1 MKVAEGE
8 KIIGIDLGTTNSV
21 VAVMEGGEVKVIPN
35 QEGNRL
41 TPSVVAFTDKGDR
54 LVGDPAK
61 RQAITNP
68 RRTVYSIKRF
78 MGRRHNEVLNE
89 EKLVPYKVV
98 GGPGELVKVDIDG
111 KTYTPPEISAMIL
124 RKLKEAAEAYLG
136 HTVRKAVI
144 TVPAY
149 FNDAQRQATMD
160 AAQIAGFDTEWEIE
174 DPKTGKKTRQR
185 MRIINEPTAASL
197 AYGLDKKKNE
207 KIAVF
212 DLGGGTFDI
221 SILDVGDGV
230 FEVKS
235 TNGDT
240 HLGGDDWDQVLI
252 DYIADEFKKE
262 HGIDLRKDQM
272 ALQRLKEAAERAKKD
287 LSQAATTD
295 INLPFITADS
305 SGPKHLMM
313 SITRSK
319 FEQLTDHLTERCRGP
334 VLKALQDAGYKPS
347 DIDEVVLVGGMTRVP
362 RVQAIVKEIFGKE
375 GHKGVNP
382 DEVVAIGAAIQG
394 AQLML
399 GSKADVLLL
408 DVTPLSLGI
417 ETLGGVLT
425 KLIERNTTIPTTRKE
440 TFSTAE
446 DNQTAVTIRVFQGES
461 PIAESPSNRL
471 LGQFNLED
479 IPPAPR
485 GMPKIEVAFDID
497 HNGIL
502 HVSAKDLGTGKEKK
516 IRIESSSGI
525 SQADVEKMA
534 REAESHAEEDKRKR
548 ELIDARNQADQII
561 YQMEKLL
568 KDNAAKLSDADKAP
582 IQSAIEKLKQTASR
596 DDVAAIRQAIEELQ
610 QASHAMAQHLYSQGQ
625 GGPGAGGA
633 GPGAGPSTDGHGGP
647 GAGGPSGGKEDVID
661 AEFEV
666 KK

>member
-1 MKVAEGE
+1 
-8 KIIGIDLGTTNSV
+8 
-21 VAVMEGGEVKVIPN
+21 
-35 QEGNRL
+35 
-41 TPSVVAFTDKGDR
+41 
-54 LVGDPAK
+54 
-61 RQAITNP
+61 
-68 RRTVYSIKRF
+68 
-78 MGRRHNEVLNE
+78 
-89 EKLVPYKVV
+89 VPYKIV
-98 GGPGELVKVDIDG
+98 GGPNELVKVDIDG
-111 KTYTPPEISAMIL
+111 KQYTPPEISAMVL

-136 HTVRKAVI
+136 HTVRKAVV

-230 FEVKS
+230 FEVKA

-240 HLGGDDWDQVLI
+240 HLGGDDFDQVLI
-252 DYIADEFKKE
+252 DYIADEFKRE
-262 HGIDLRKDQM
+262 NGIDLRKDQM

-295 INLPFITADS
+295 INLPFITADA
-305 SGPKHLMM
+305 SGPKHLQM
-313 SITRSK
+313 SLTRAK
-319 FEQLTDHLTERCRGP
+319 FEQLVDHLIERCRGP
-334 VLKALQDAGYKPS
+334 VLRALQDAGYKTS
-347 DIDEVVLVGGMTRVP
+347 DIDEIVLVGGMTRVP
-362 RVQAIVKEIFGKE
+362 KVQALVKEIFGKE

-382 DEVVAIGAAIQG
+382 DEVVAVGAAIQG

-399 GSKADVLLL
+399 GSKAEVLLL

-425 KLIERNTTIPTTRKE
+425 KLIERNTTIPTTKKE

-461 PIAESPSNRL
+461 PIAESASNRL

-485 GMPKIEVAFDID
+485 GIPKIEVSFDID

-516 IRIESSSGI
+516 IRIESSSGLT
-525 SQADVEKMA
+525 SGDVDRMR
-534 REAESHAEEDKRKR
+534 READSHAEEDRKRR
-548 ELIDARNQADQII
+548 ELIDARNQADQIV

-568 KDNAAKLSDADKAP
+568 RDNKDKVTDADKAP
-582 IQSAIEKLKQTASR
+582 IQAAIERVKQAASK
-596 DDVAAIRQAIEELQ
+596 DDVNAIRQAIDELQ
-610 QASHAMAQHLYSQGQ
+610 QASHAMAQHLYSREQAAS
-625 GGPGAGGA
+625 GAAAGA
-633 GPGAGPSTDGHGGP
+633 AGTAGDGK
-647 GAGGPSGGKEDVID
+647 SQQGKEDVID

>member
-1 MKVAEGE
+1 MQERSPNVAEGE

-61 RQAITNP
+61 RQAITNA
-68 RRTVYSIKRF
+68 RRTVFSIKRF
-78 MGRRHNEVLNE
+78 MGRRHNEVQAE
-89 EKLVPYKVV
+89 EKLVPYKIV
-98 GGPGELVKVDIDG
+98 GGPTELVKVDIDG
-111 KTYTPPEISAMIL
+111 KQYTPPEISAMIL

-149 FNDAQRQATMD
+149 FNDAQRQATID
-160 AAQIAGFDTEWEIE
+160 AAQIAGFDTEWELE
-174 DPKTGKKTRQR
+174 DPKTGKKTKQR

-230 FEVKS
+230 FEVKA
-235 TNGDT
+235 TTADT
-240 HLGGDDWDQVLI
+240 HLGGDDFDQVLM
-252 DYIADEFKKE
+252 DYIADQFKKD

-287 LSQAATTD
+287 LSQATTTD
-295 INLPFITADS
+295 VNLPFITADA
-305 SGPKHLMM
+305 SGPKHLQM
-313 SITRSK
+313 SLTRAK
-319 FEQLTDHLTERCRGP
+319 FEQLVDHLIERCRGP
-334 VLKALQDAGYKPS
+334 VMKALKDASYKPS
-347 DIDEVVLVGGMTRVP
+347 DSDEVVLVGGMTRVP
-362 RVQAIVKEIFGKE
+362 KVQALVREIFGKE

-399 GSKADVLLL
+399 GSKSEVLLL

-425 KLIERNTTIPTTRKE
+425 KLIERNTTIPTAKKQV
-440 TFSTAE
+440 FSTAE
-446 DNQTAVTIRVFQGES
+446 DNQTAVTVRVFQGRARL
-461 PIAESPSNRL
+461 PTARATGCWPSSTWR
-471 LGQFNLED
+471 
-479 IPPAPR
+479 A
-485 GMPKIEVAFDID
+485 
-497 HNGIL
+497 
-502 HVSAKDLGTGKEKK
+502 
-516 IRIESSSGI
+516 SGRRR
-525 SQADVEKMA
+525 A
-534 REAESHAEEDKRKR
+534 
-548 ELIDARNQADQII
+548 
-561 YQMEKLL
+561 
-568 KDNAAKLSDADKAP
+568 
-582 IQSAIEKLKQTASR
+582 
-596 DDVAAIRQAIEELQ
+596 
-610 QASHAMAQHLYSQGQ
+610 
-625 GGPGAGGA
+625 
-633 GPGAGPSTDGHGGP
+633 
-647 GAGGPSGGKEDVID
+647 
-661 AEFEV
+661 
-666 KK
+666 

>member
-1 MKVAEGE
+1 VAEGE

-21 VAVMEGGEVKVIPN
+21 VAVMEGNEVKVIPN

-41 TPSVVAFTDKGDR
+41 TPSVVAFTDKGDI

-78 MGRRHNEVLNE
+78 MGRRHREVASE
-89 EKLVPYKVV
+89 EKLVPYKIV
-98 GGPGELVKVDIDG
+98 GGPDELVKVDIDG
-111 KTYTPPEISAMIL
+111 KQYTPPEISAMIL

-136 HTVRKAVI
+136 HKVRKAVV

-230 FEVKS
+230 FEVKA

-240 HLGGDDWDQVLI
+240 HLGGDDFDQVLI
-252 DYIADEFKKE
+252 DYVADQFKKE
-262 HGIDLRKDQM
+262 QGIDLRKDQM
-272 ALQRLKEAAERAKKD
+272 ALQRLKEACERAKKD
-287 LSQAATTD
+287 LSQATTTD
-295 INLPFITADS
+295 INLPFITADA
-305 SGPKHLMM
+305 SGPKHLTMA
-313 SITRSK
+313 ITRSK
-319 FEQLTDHLTERCRGP
+319 FEQLVEHLIDRCRGP
-334 VLKALQDAGYKPS
+334 VLKAMQDAGYKPS
-347 DIDEVVLVGGMTRVP
+347 DIDEVVLVGGMTRMP
-362 RVQAIVKEIFGKE
+362 RVQALVKEIFGKE

-382 DEVVAIGAAIQG
+382 DEVVAVGAAIQG

-399 GSKADVLLL
+399 GSKAEVLLL

-425 KLIERNTTIPTTRKE
+425 KLIERNTTIPTTKKE

-446 DNQTAVTIRVFQGES
+446 DNQTAVTVRVFQGES

-471 LGQFNLED
+471 LGQFNLEG

-485 GMPKIEVAFDID
+485 GMPQIEVTFDID

-502 HVSAKDLGTGKEKK
+502 HVSAKDRATGKEQK
-516 IRIESSSGI
+516 IRIESSSGL
-525 SQADVEKMA
+525 SASEVEKM
-534 REAESHAEEDKRKR
+534 RKEAESHAEEDRRRR
-548 ELIDARNQADQII
+548 ELIDARNQADQVV

-568 KDNAAKLSDADKAP
+568 KDNAAKISDSDKAP
-582 IQSAIEKLKQTASR
+582 IQAAIERVKQAASK
-596 DDVAAIRQAIEELQ
+596 DDVNAIRQAISELQ

-625 GGPGAGGA
+625 PGTGPTPGGEPPAG
-633 GPGAGPSTDGHGGP
+633 DGKQQ
-647 GAGGPSGGKEDVID
+647 GKEDVID